1 MRLIIYFTSWQQFT
15 NIHWIIFTPIKEFHF
30 VSTFFLLSQ
39 SGIPCSP
46 KTLSPVI
53 SALCHL
59 VVFFKI
65 NEWSY
70 QQAVYAEQ
78 SHLGLTLP
86 QTLHSAAP
94 NTLLLLS
101 SSSWLAHFLEWGI
114 SVPQHITS
122 IATACLLRQLCRLFP
137 NYRFADNNLH
147 LVGCNGSDEA
157 MHVTG
162 CVIMQL
168 WVAVGLGLWLFTGGI
183 FPLRECKWNFCWK
196 IRIATEQKHV
206 WYQCTVLTNAVDNAS
221 VSRCI
226 HSSSIWIEKDWH
238 PRTRTHTRPCT
249 HAIN

>member
-1 MRLIIYFTSWQQFT
+1 MSDSYLKMWRFSPFFPDVTQLIIYFTSWQQLT
-15 NIHWIIFTPIKEFHF
+15 NIHESFLFQLKSFTLPPL
-30 VSTFFLLSQ
+30 FFLLLSQ
-39 SGIPCSP
+39 SGIPSSP

-101 SSSWLAHFLEWGI
+101 SSSSWLALLEWGI
-114 SVPQHITS
+114 SVPQHITA
-122 IATACLLRQLCRLFP
+122 IAAARLLLQLCRLFP
-137 NYRFADNNLH
+137 SYHFADNNLH

-157 MHVTG
+157 MHATD

-168 WVAVGLGLWLFTGGI
+168 WVAVGLGVWLFTGGI
-183 FPLRECKWNFCWK
+183 FLLRECKWNLFGGK
-196 IRIATEQKHV
+196 
-206 WYQCTVLTNAVDNAS
+206 
-221 VSRCI
+221 
-226 HSSSIWIEKDWH
+226 
-238 PRTRTHTRPCT
+238 
-249 HAIN
+249 